1 MKFDPFLLRGQG
13 LHGIRCRYAMTVLVR
28 TVAIRV
34 AAFTVISGMAV
45 CVSAAQTTASP
56 PPGVSAGGLVS
67 ACHISPIVADLDKSA
82 RFYHDLLGL
91 DLVPTPASGPLPW
104 DTDPG
109 HLNLH
114 GLPQARLRFIGARMP
129 GVRCG
134 IELVE
139 FADVARK
146 PVRRRYQDPGAATII
161 LTVRDIDKA
170 FAVLKKAD
178 VPVVTTG
185 GAPINMS
192 TANKTRAVTVQ
203 DPDGHFVELV
213 QLDPSPATS
222 VAAAS
227 NVIGIRL
234 RLTVADAE
242 RAAAYYRQVLGVF
255 DSGDPIRPSVRNPR
269 VMALVGLS
277 GVSDP
282 SGVRDAGEYRLAPTP
297 MPASALIFEL
307 IEFKGLES
315 AKMPTPSRVQD
326 PGSFR
331 LQLTFRDIDAALAGL
346 KNAGSHVISTG
357 GVPVGMTFGNR
368 PWRLSVV
375 PDPNN
380 LFLIVQQG
388 PLASAP

>member
-1 MKFDPFLLRGQG
+1 LTRFCFVVKAQ
-13 LHGIRCRYAMTVLVR
+13 HGIRCRYAMTVLVR
-28 TVAIRV
+28 TVAIRIV
-34 AAFTVISGMAV
+34 AFAAVSGMAV
-45 CVSAAQTTASP
+45 RVSAAQTSASP
-56 PPGVSAGGLVS
+56 PQGVSAGGLVS

-91 DLVPTPASGPLPW
+91 DLVPMPGAGPLPW

-139 FADVARK
+139 FADVDRK

-170 FAVLKKAD
+170 FAVLKQAD

-185 GAPINMS
+185 GAPISMS
-192 TANKTRAVTVQ
+192 AANKTRAVTVQ

-213 QLDPSPATS
+213 QIDPSPATS

-255 DSGDPIRPSVRNPR
+255 DSGDPIRPFVRNPS

-277 GVSDP
+277 GVSGP
-282 SGVRDAGEYRLAPTP
+282 SGAGDAAEYRLTMTQ
-297 MPASALIFEL
+297 MPASALIVEL

-315 AKMPTPSRVQD
+315 AKTPTPSRVQD

-357 GVPVGMTFGNR
+357 GVPVRMTFGNR

-388 PLASAP
+388 PLAAAP